1 MPQPTTYTDTSSP
14 PPAPSTAWKEPWPA
28 WGLLDQA
35 LALDLRKPQDHFHR
49 VWTTAFRA
57 TDLAA
62 TISTVGD
69 EQEACA

>member
-1 MPQPTTYTDTSSP
+1 
-14 PPAPSTAWKEPWPA
+14 
-28 WGLLDQA
+28 
-35 LALDLRKPQDHFHR
+35 LDLRKPQDYFHR

-62 TISTVGD
+62 TISTAPDENSDIAGD